1 MKSENGFTLVELLIT
16 IVILAILVAVAVPS
30 YMAQAQKS
38 RRTDG
43 TAALGRASMVMESC
57 RSDLATYAGC
67 AGRVAAT
74 SEESFY
80 NMAVV
85 ITGGGSGYTLT
96 ATATGNQAGDTYCTT
111 ITLNSQGTK
120 GYTGSAADTATCWGG

>member
-1 MKSENGFTLVELLIT
+1 MKSEHGFTLMELLIAM
-16 IVILAILVAVAVPS
+16 VILAILVTVALPS

-43 TAALGRASMVMESC
+43 TSALGRASMVMESC
-57 RSDLATYAGC
+57 RSDLATYTGC

-74 SEESFY
+74 SDESFY
-80 NMAVV
+80 NLAVV

-96 ATATGNQAGDTYCTT
+96 ATATGVQLEDDYCTT
-111 ITLNSQGTK
+111 ITLNSQGTR
-120 GYTGSAADTATCWGG
+120 GYTGSAADAATCWGV